1 MKTINFIPCKLQS
14 NEKVEEQITQIVIK
28 ELENSH
34 KQNFKNTLQTI
45 RSTVT
50 KIVEKKFI
58 RSKHI

>member
-1 MKTINFIPCKLQS
+1 
-14 NEKVEEQITQIVIK
+14 VIK

-34 KQNFKNTLQTI
+34 KQNFKNTLQTT

-50 KIVEKKFI
+50 KTVEKKFI